1 MSLERWNCTTV
12 QWRLSVFQ
20 NQNDQSKSFGTEM
33 KEGLNTHTPRC
44 HNITQPHNYT
54 TYNNQDG
61 HKETRVRDSRRNSL
75 RNSRRNSLRK

>member
-1 MSLERWNCTTV
+1 
-12 QWRLSVFQ
+12 
-20 NQNDQSKSFGTEM
+20 M
-33 KEGLNTHTPRC
+33 KEGLNTHTPRR